1 MSTAVAQGWDVFS
14 CVNGSPAGKRI
25 IVCGDD
31 WTHANQAFTL
41 DSASHTL
48 FTEQCATWLT
58 GKTTGAGFGR
68 GYLNSFTSFA
78 TALTD
83 AGHTLSSQQT
93 MSSTYATQL
102 AKLEE
107 YEAWFIHPRDSAE
120 LGNQTAWQDWISA
133 GGRVMFYA
141 GNFSAHTQI
150 NKVINSFNLDL
161 NGPRVCSVADE
172 LTDYSGHGHDILT
185 GVGDLYFLLGEEVSE
200 LSASDQTEI
209 FTGTHPTDGSV
220 DMLAT
225 YDGEI

>member
-25 IVCGDD
+25 IVCGDEWVHND
-31 WTHANQAFTL
+31 QGFVL

-68 GYLNSFTSFA
+68 GFLQSSTSFQ

-83 AGHTLSSQQT
+83 AGHTISSQET
-93 MSSTYATQL
+93 MSADYATQL
-102 AKLEE
+102 ALLET
-107 YEAWFIHPRDSAE
+107 YEAWFVHPRDSAE

-150 NKVINSFNLDL
+150 NKVIASFNLDL
-161 NGPRVCSVADE
+161 AGADVCNVVNE

-185 GVGDLYFLLGEEVSE
+185 GVGDLYFLGGKEVSE
-200 LSASDQTEI
+200 LVGSAQTEI
-209 FTGTHPTDGSV
+209 FTGTHPTSGSV
-220 DMLAT
+220 DILAT